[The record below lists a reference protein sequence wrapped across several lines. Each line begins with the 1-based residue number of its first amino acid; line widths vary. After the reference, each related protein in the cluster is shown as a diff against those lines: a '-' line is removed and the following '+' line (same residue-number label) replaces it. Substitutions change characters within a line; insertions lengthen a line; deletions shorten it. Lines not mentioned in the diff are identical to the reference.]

1 MRPRGDVFE
10 GADALVPTSWHPW
23 GMAIT
28 DRPDSSADIDLT
40 PVDVA
45 GIVDRVRD
53 AYNSGRT
60 RPMEWRHEQLDG
72 LVRMLK
78 IEGPRFEAA
87 LKADLGKPSIEGFAA
102 DVGST
107 AGEIGHIRKNAAK
120 WAKPRK
126 ASLPMASKPGKAFIQ
141 PEPLGVALVVAPWNY
156 PIQLL
161 LLPVAAAIAAGNAVI
176 AKPSE
181 LAPETSKAL
190 AELIPRYLDPEA
202 IAVIEGDVV
211 VATELLE
218 QRFDHIF
225 YTGSTE
231 VGRIVY
237 QAAARHLT
245 PCTLELGGKSP
256 VFVDDSADIDVT
268 GRRLAWGKWL
278 NAGQTCVAPD
288 YVLVTE
294 NTRDAL
300 VESMKRSFDEFAN
313 GAGTKHNDD
322 FTSIVTE
329 RHAGRLE
336 GLLADHGGTVA
347 YGGATDVAAKH
358 IDPTIVVDPLPDAAI
373 MQEEIFGPILPIIT
387 VDSMDAAVDFVND
400 RQKPLALYVF
410 AEDDAVADDVIAR
423 TTSGGTCVNH
433 VIQQLLPPELPFGGV
448 GESGTGRYHGQ
459 SGFDTFSN
467 LRAVLKKPTKP
478 DPKML
483 YPPYTGLKEKLIRKF
498 I

>member
-1 MRPRGDVFE
+1 
-10 GADALVPTSWHPW
+10 
-23 GMAIT
+23 MAIT
-28 DRPDSSADIDLT
+28 NRPESAESDIDLT
-40 PVDVA
+40 TVDIA
-45 GIVDRVRD
+45 GIVNRVREI
-53 AYNSGRT
+53 YGSGRT
-60 RPMEWRHEQLDG
+60 KPMEWRQEQLDG

-78 IEGPRFEAA
+78 MEEPRFETA
-87 LKADLGKPSIEGFAA
+87 LAADLGKPAVEGFAA
-102 DVGST
+102 DIGST
-107 AGEIGHIRKNAAK
+107 ASEIAAMRKHVPK
-120 WAKPRK
+120 WAKPRRVK
-126 ASLPMASKPGKAFIQ
+126 LPLTTMPGKGYIV

-181 LAPETSKAL
+181 IAAETSKAL
-190 AELIPRYLDPEA
+190 AELIPRYVDPEA
-202 IAVIEGDVV
+202 IAVIEGGVT
-211 VATELLE
+211 VATDLLE

-256 VFVDDSADIDVT
+256 VLVDDSANIDVAA
-268 GRRLAWGKWL
+268 RRLAWGKWL

-294 NTRDAL
+294 KLRDAL
-300 VESMKRSFDEFAN
+300 VNGMQQAFAEFAG
-313 GAGTKHNDD
+313 GAGTAGNDD
-322 FTSIVTE
+322 FASIVTE

-336 GLLADHGGTVA
+336 NLLADHGGTVA
-347 YGGATDVAAKH
+347 FGGEVDVEARH
-358 IDPTIVVDPLPDAAI
+358 VEPTVIIDPAADSSI
-373 MQEEIFGPILPIIT
+373 MQEEIFGPLLAVLT
-387 VDSMDAAVDFVND
+387 VESMSEAVEFVNG
-400 RQKPLALYVF
+400 REKPLALYVF
-410 AEDDAVADDVIAR
+410 AEDSDKVDELVGR

-433 VIQQLLPPELPFGGV
+433 VIQHLLPPELPFGGV
-448 GESGTGRYHGQ
+448 GESGTGRYHGR

-467 LRAVLKKPTKP
+467 LRSVLKKPTRP
-478 DPKML
+478 DPKLL
-483 YPPYTGLKEKLIRKF
+483 YPPYTAKKEKLIRRF